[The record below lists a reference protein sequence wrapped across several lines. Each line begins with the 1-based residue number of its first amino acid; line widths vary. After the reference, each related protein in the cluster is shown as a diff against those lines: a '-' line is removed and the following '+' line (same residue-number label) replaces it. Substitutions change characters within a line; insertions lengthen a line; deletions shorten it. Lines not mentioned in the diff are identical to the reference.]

1 IEAIKLLAKT
11 EGIWTE
17 PAGGTTLAVT
27 IKLIQQ
33 GRIPR
38 DESIVVSITGNGLKT
53 QEVVMNEL
61 PYPAVIEPKLAD
73 FDKLLEKVPVLETVV
88 KSAPRTPV
96 GV

>member
-1 IEAIKLLAKT
+1 

-17 PAGGTTLAVT
+17 PAGGTTLAAT
-27 IKLIQQ
+27 IKLIES

-53 QEVVMNEL
+53 QEVVVEDL
-61 PYPAVIEPKLAD
+61 PYPVVIEPKLSE
-73 FDKLLEKVPVLETVV
+73 FDKLLESGSQAPHEPAAEQRKAAAVP
-88 KSAPRTPV
+88 A